1 MTTWPLFSVRLSHM
15 HEATLFALLRITQL
29 IVKCT
34 AASLSVVPVV
44 RAIPDA
50 SDPTTVHFSCTLDLD
65 GITGFSFAYT
75 GSPTNLTVVHV
86 LQHLLFAAAYSIGW
100 ESHVLISP
108 PGRLVF
114 PSILHLICQR
124 KLRGISSA
132 CYHGTEV
139 SLLDHRGREL
149 QRLCIGKPLGTELTG
164 DRMLFTGKV
173 SHFTK
178 TGNHETVVRLATTR
192 SVSRPLLLAS
202 YLDAEAM
209 FAKMVVARVEP
220 VRGRIFLRVV
230 AWSALHLELFL
241 R

>member
-50 SDPTTVHFSCTLDLD
+50 SDPTTVHFSCALDLD
-65 GITGFSFAYT
+65 GIKGFPFGYA
-75 GSPTNLTVVHV
+75 GGPTNLSVMHV
-86 LQHLLFAAAYSIGW
+86 LQYILAAAAYSIGW

-108 PGRLVF
+108 PGRPAF
-114 PSILHLICQR
+114 PSILHSVCR
-124 KLRGISSA
+124 AKLRGVSSA
-132 CYHGTEV
+132 CYYGIDV
-139 SLLDHRGREL
+139 SLLDDRGHEM
-149 QRLCIGKPLGTELTG
+149 QRLCIGKQLGTELTG
-164 DRMLFTGKV
+164 DRMLCTGKV

-178 TGNHETVVRLATTR
+178 TGSHETVVRLATSR
-192 SVSRPLLLAS
+192 SISRPLLLAS
-202 YLDAEAM
+202 HLDAEAM
-209 FAKMVVARVEP
+209 LAKMVVARVEP